1 MKLNKVRNASFQA
14 TMAGA
19 YIYVQILITCIAC
32 YKIHALPDSGPS
44 QALDGIGL
52 SLNYRPGT
60 HIPVVK
66 DLTPGKVAERC
77 GLIKVGE
84 NSFFKDL
91 KLLHS
96 QTIFV
101 AQATHSVLSVPNR
114 QSQNPWPNSAK
125 CCWVPWGLQ

>member
-1 MKLNKVRNASFQA
+1 MPRFRQQWLVL
-14 TMAGA
+14 
-19 YIYVQILITCIAC
+19 IYCL
-32 YKIHALPDSGPS
+32 KKNRALPYVGPL

-84 NSFFKDL
+84 ILIRKDVE
-91 KLLHS
+91 LLPC
-96 QTIFV
+96 QTTFL
-101 AQATHSVLSVPNR
+101 AQATHYVLSVPSR

-125 CCWVPWGLQ
+125 CFWVPWGLQ